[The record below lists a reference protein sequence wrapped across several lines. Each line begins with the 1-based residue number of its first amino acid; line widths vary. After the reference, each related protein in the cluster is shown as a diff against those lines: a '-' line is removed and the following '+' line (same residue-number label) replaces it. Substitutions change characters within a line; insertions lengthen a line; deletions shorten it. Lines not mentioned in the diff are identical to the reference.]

1 MKKRKQSKA
10 ERREAVMFRF
20 PMKHFASIA
29 TLDGPYRMPAG
40 KAQSDSDRS
49 K

>member
-1 MKKRKQSKA
+1 VKKRKQSKA
-10 ERREAVMFRF
+10 ERREEALFQF
-20 PMKHFASIA
+20 PMKHYASIA
-29 TLDGPYRMPAG
+29 ALDGPYRMPAG